1 METARLSHEITASIL
16 QALVNCFYSQYSK
29 VMDGFIRYTDP
40 ALNEVSAPILLRT
53 HPFMAMQSI
62 AGHRPVTFR
71 CHCFFFLGGRF
82 DRPAAPI
89 AVHLSLNVSSIG
101 GRIDPKILEAY
112 RLALEAMS
120 LLFDDFGYELIRRMR
135 SADRS
140 RIPSAAPKLVAD
152 VRPTGVGAGTAC
164 HTGPPT
170 S

>member
-101 GRIDPKILEAY
+101 GRIDPKILEKSAQF
-112 RLALEAMS
+112 RNCA
-120 LLFDDFGYELIRRMR
+120 DFSKIFRGLSIGFGGKVVAIR
-135 SADRS
+135 
-140 RIPSAAPKLVAD
+140 
-152 VRPTGVGAGTAC
+152 
-164 HTGPPT
+164 
-170 S
+170 